1 MDEDELGVALSV
13 MNIESVGI
21 DLSMSL
27 PIYSV
32 FRTSALSADSVK
44 WEAPVFFDKNAEL
57 SDIQIID

>member
-1 MDEDELGVALSV
+1 MDEDELGLALSV
-13 MNIESVGI
+13 MNIEEVNI

-44 WEAPVFFDKNAEL
+44 
-57 SDIQIID
+57 